1 MKAKGLMAKGDFSG
15 ALPFLKKA
23 RLDDPSSP
31 DIMADLGHTTWKI
44 KGNKN
49 GDAEEFLRLALTFDA
64 KHPLALETLAR
75 ISVES
80 NELDLAKKLLKQ
92 LIKVADDPAWAKRAL
107 ANLDK
112 GKR

>member
-1 MKAKGLMAKGDFSG
+1 MTQGDFAG

-23 RLDDPSSP
+23 RLDNPSSP
-31 DIMADLGHTTWKI
+31 DIMAELGHVTWKL
-44 KGNKN
+44 KGIKN

-80 NELDLAKKLLKQ
+80 DDLELAKKLLQQ
-92 LIKVADDPAWAKRAL
+92 LVKVAPDPTWARRAL
-107 ANLDK
+107 GNLGK
-112 GKR
+112 GNR